1 MIAVE
6 VRVAPNL
13 RRIVLMMRSAV
24 EADADAAVRE
34 EIALRERIAAAGQV
48 ARAEQRRHA
57 RDVGLE
63 GQRGQIELQLDVIV
77 ELLRHARRQVDHR
90 HLSLDAFAAS

>member
-1 MIAVE
+1 
-6 VRVAPNL
+6 
-13 RRIVLMMRSAV
+13 MMRPAV

-34 EIALRERIAAAGQV
+34 ELALRERVAAAGQV

-63 GQRGQIELQLDVIV
+63 RQRRQIELQLDVFV
-77 ELLRHARRQVDHR
+77 ELLGHAGRQIHRR
-90 HLSLDAFAAS
+90 HLVEAFAAS